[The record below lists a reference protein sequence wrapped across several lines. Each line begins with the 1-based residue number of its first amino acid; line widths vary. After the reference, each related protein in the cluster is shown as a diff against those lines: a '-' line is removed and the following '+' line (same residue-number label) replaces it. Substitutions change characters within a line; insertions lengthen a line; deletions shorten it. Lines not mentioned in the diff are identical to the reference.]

1 MIKIKNR
8 SIQIDNGPIIMIPA
22 NKSCI
27 LYVENNKIIPEFVEK
42 TQYMVE
48 IKEKK

>member
-1 MIKIKNR
+1 MIEIKGRSVKIPNC
-8 SIQIDNGPIIMIPA
+8 PIIMIP
-22 NKSCI
+22 NSKTCV